1 MANIDEDFSS
11 FGPIQVMRTGDKKRP
26 RVFVHG
32 VEVPH
37 VVKVTGQLRR
47 LDIPDLDGIS
57 SEQLS
62 SGNFGEYTLK
72 LGGYRVKWTI
82 NLEYLCKIG
91 HDPKADFGHT
101 TLAPWVEADVIDS
114 LMARIMNLESQL
126 DRLKPKT

>member
-11 FGPIQVMRTGDKKRP
+11 FGPIQVMRTGDEKPP

-37 VVKVTGQLRR
+37 VVKVKGSLVK
-47 LDIPDLDGIS
+47 LPIPKADGIGTFVGAH
-57 SEQLS
+57 L
-62 SGNFGEYTLK
+62 
-72 LGGYRVKWTI
+72 VKWTI

-101 TLAPWVEADVIDS
+101 TLAPWVEADVVDS

-126 DRLKPKT
+126 DRLKPKA